1 MFAVLLEIDSL
12 EVDSVVV
19 EALFAGVDCDDPWE
33 GAVDTSVPSETFTT
47 PTSAPI
53 ASTSSTFADQERR
66 VPA

>member
-1 MFAVLLEIDSL
+1 MFAVLLEM
-12 EVDSVVV
+12 DSVVG
-19 EALFAGVDCDDPWE
+19 EALVADVDCGDPWE
-33 GAVDTSVPSETFTT
+33 GAANTSVPSETLIT